1 MAVCQPK
8 EAQWLFD
15 LPSLSDDPRDPQPRR
30 IEMVI
35 NELIFMTVV
44 SGVSRNVPLL
54 LGGAV
59 RDMPKKSCEVD
70 YNWYCAGRGATEAA
84 ATFS

>member
-15 LPSLSDDPRDPQPRR
+15 LPSLSDDPRDPQPGR

-54 LGGAV
+54 LGGGGGQCV
-59 RDMPKKSCEVD
+59 TCQKKSCEVD
-70 YNWYCAGRGATEAA
+70 YNWYCAW
-84 ATFS
+84 

>member
-15 LPSLSDDPRDPQPRR
+15 LPSLSDDPRDPQPGR

-54 LGGAV
+54 LGGQCV
-59 RDMPKKSCEVD
+59 TCQKKSCEVD
-70 YNWYCAGRGATEAA
+70 YNWYCAW
-84 ATFS
+84 